1 MMADKTGG
9 HWTEEIV
16 LIPWLAICAVLVLG
30 AMVAFGT
37 VWVLNRA
44 GSFIEALARWTKEG
58 R

>member
-1 MMADKTGG
+1 MADKTGG

-16 LIPWLAICAVLVLG
+16 LIPWFAICAVLVLG

-44 GSFIEALARWTKEG
+44 GSLIEALARWTQEG